1 MAQRRVV
8 EQVGPSEL
16 PPAGDEQRDELK
28 RRADDLAERAETIGL
43 DGGRVDPSA
52 FRVENE
58 LAQHFNELDVN
69 DADPAYAY
77 CWVQAGYAGR
87 FIKMKLTEGWEVVQG
102 DMPEASELR
111 GMGADTTRRLGDVI
125 LMRCRRDRYA
135 LLQRREKDK
144 RARME
149 EGVTGVLRELGEKYR
164 GKGVIV
170 HTDTSTMNEQTV
182 KRMSNRAAAQRTAAD
197 QTEQWLRE
205 GRMPGAPAPA
215 R

>member
-111 GMGADTTRRLGDVI
+111 GMGADTDRKSTRLNSSHI
-125 LMRCRRDRYA
+125 
-135 LLQRREKDK
+135 QK
-144 RARME
+144 
-149 EGVTGVLRELGEKYR
+149 
-164 GKGVIV
+164 
-170 HTDTSTMNEQTV
+170 S
-182 KRMSNRAAAQRTAAD
+182 
-197 QTEQWLRE
+197 
-205 GRMPGAPAPA
+205 RMPSSA
-215 R
+215 